1 MKTTH
6 YEIIN
11 DNPTLLGGTGVQA
24 QDDNQHAFDQV
35 LSFDRTDTK
44 QASEIRFDIYKF
56 MAKYLDPPHPFR
68 DVKALRKAAY
78 RFN

>member
-1 MKTTH
+1 MT
-6 YEIIN
+6 I
-11 DNPTLLGGTGVQA
+11 LLLFALWSGTGVQA

-56 MAKYLDPPHPFR
+56 MAKYLNPPHPFR

>member
-1 MKTTH
+1 MT
-6 YEIIN
+6 I
-11 DNPTLLGGTGVQA
+11 LLLFALWGGTGVQA

-44 QASEIRFDIYKF
+44 QTSEIRFDIYKF
-56 MAKYLDPPHPFR
+56 MVKYLKPPHPFR

>member
-1 MKTTH
+1 MT
-6 YEIIN
+6 ILLLFA
-11 DNPTLLGGTGVQA
+11 LLGGIGVQA

-56 MAKYLDPPHPFR
+56 MAKYLNPPHPFR